1 MNNVYLVGMPGSG
14 KSTVGRLLAERL
26 RMAFLDLDARI
37 VLDAGRSIDSIY
49 ASDGEETFRDLEQTA
64 LAEVV
69 STEGTVVSCGGG
81 VVLRPANREAL
92 LAAGRV
98 VWLDVPSDV
107 LDDRVRDE
115 PRGRPIVTMTESLG
129 PVAEQRRPL
138 YREVSTMVVD
148 AHRAPED
155 VAADVARVLS

>member
-1 MNNVYLVGMPGSG
+1 MYLVGMPGSG

-26 RMAFLDLDARI
+26 RMEFLDLDARI
-37 VLDAGRSIDSIY
+37 ERDAGRTIDAIY
-49 ASDGEETFRDLEQTA
+49 AEDGEETFRDLEQAA

-81 VVLRPANREAL
+81 VVLRPANRERLKAS
-92 LAAGRV
+92 ARV

-107 LDDRVRDE
+107 LDARVRGE
-115 PRGRPIVTMTESLG
+115 SRGRPIVTMTESLG

-138 YREVSTMVVD
+138 YREASTMVVD
-148 AHRAPED
+148 ADRAPSD
-155 VAADVARVLS
+155 VAADVARLLS